1 MSTQSNITDVK
12 LHVYVENGTS
22 ASGKTALKSLN
33 YNQIRLDATEEE
45 LMKAGKAIAALQSK
59 PLSTFKTIT
68 TRELTEDGE

>member
-1 MSTQSNITDVK
+1 MAIEANITDIK
-12 LHVYVENGTS
+12 LHIYVENGTS
-22 ASGKTALKSLN
+22 ASGKAALKSLN

-68 TRELTEDGE
+68 TRELTDDGE